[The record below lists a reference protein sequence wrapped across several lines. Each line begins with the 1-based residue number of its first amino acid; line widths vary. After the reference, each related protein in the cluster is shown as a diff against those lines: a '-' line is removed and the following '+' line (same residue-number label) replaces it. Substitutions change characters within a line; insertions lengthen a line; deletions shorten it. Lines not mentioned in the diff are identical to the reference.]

1 MEGEKKKKR
10 DLGQL
15 LGTGTG
21 ESLGKRELWNKDAL
35 VVHDLFWKTE
45 AFI

>member
-1 MEGEKKKKR
+1 MEGEKKKER

-35 VVHDLFWKTE
+35 VLQDLFWKRE

>member
-15 LGTGTG
+15 LGNRYGRVLGEEGTV
-21 ESLGKRELWNKDAL
+21 E
-35 VVHDLFWKTE
+35 
-45 AFI
+45 